1 MLVLVEGIYL
11 TVFGKSISLNS
22 RVNRRLEM
30 LERGQGREQ
39 VLEQLR
45 KEMQQHMKSRSIP
58 LYSLLADRAQKA
70 AIAFTP
76 RQLVMIMG
84 GLAVFAFIGLSIGTE
99 TDVVLRVVASIGI
112 GIGGVFFWVNSKA
125 KTHFARSLIQ
135 ARLAADGAVVE
146 DVPSPTFTLVQTY
159 DVGFEIWHADLY
171 RLSHPDEAV
180 ELGLIDAFDTAL
192 CLVEWPEKLGRDRPE
207 SALTLRF
214 SLQGDGRSVSL
225 SATGGDW
232 KDRLRDV

>member
-1 MLVLVEGIYL
+1 MTPLHTPIFLPDPAATDAFAQRLVPVLGPGDVLLLEG
-11 TVFGKSISLNS
+11 
-22 RVNRRLEM
+22 
-30 LERGQGREQ
+30 Q
-39 VLEQLR
+39 
-45 KEMQQHMKSRSIP
+45 
-58 LYSLLADRAQKA
+58 
-70 AIAFTP
+70 
-76 RQLVMIMG
+76 
-84 GLAVFAFIGLSIGTE
+84 IGAG
-99 TDVVLRVVASIGI
+99 
-112 GIGGVFFWVNSKA
+112 
-125 KTHFARSLIQ
+125 KTHFARALIH
-135 ARLAADGAVVE
+135 ALGAVE